1 MSGIAFVVK
10 CENILASL
18 YVTRKRSH
26 LMFAQSSVT
35 GLYGVRH
42 SPLLLL
48 TLAGTLS
55 KVLERVL
62 YDQNASRFNEYIQL
76 ADISSIRISLRLFHT
91 RCDNWLKAIDQGE
104 NTEAVFLELAKAF
117 NSVDHAM

>member
-18 YVTRKRSH
+18 YVTRKRSR
-26 LMFAQSSVT
+26 LTSVQSSVT

-48 TLAGTLS
+48 TLGKTNKPFFV
-55 KVLERVL
+55 KVPNKNCIIIV
-62 YDQNASRFNEYIQL
+62 
-76 ADISSIRISLRLFHT
+76 
-91 RCDNWLKAIDQGE
+91 
-104 NTEAVFLELAKAF
+104 
-117 NSVDHAM
+117 AMTQTPSCKML

>member
-26 LMFAQSSVT
+26 LTSVQSSVT
-35 GLYGVRH
+35 GLYSVRH

-48 TLAGTLS
+48 TL
-55 KVLERVL
+55 
-62 YDQNASRFNEYIQL
+62 
-76 ADISSIRISLRLFHT
+76 
-91 RCDNWLKAIDQGE
+91 GE
-104 NTEAVFLELAKAF
+104 NFSLEIFRPPYSLGKICENFILLNLEIFAPQ
-117 NSVDHAM
+117 NI